1 MKIKIKKSILSLFLI
16 MLISFTFVGCNNK
29 NDESINATEN
39 ETKKEEAS
47 GETKKLVIA
56 ARGGSHVDA
65 INSVKESFEK
75 ENNVEIEILGLE
87 ADDLK
92 QRVSLDS
99 QNSEGSYDVVMI
111 DDPWM
116 SEWAKGDVLLNLSD
130 NGVKKDDDFI
140 EASQNVGTYPYKE
153 GDIYALPFNGNV
165 MMFFYNEQLLKE
177 NSIEVPTDWESVLQ
191 AAKTVKKTGKNGY
204 IIRGQQGN
212 PIVTDYLPILWA
224 YGGDVFDKDN
234 NITIDSQEAIDALNL
249 YIELYKNGE
258 NYIAFIGPS
267 YLSYHHHDHDLSF
280 WLYKNGNIFTEVGKY
295 GYDWENPK
303 TQYVRTYPAHN
314 SVVIDGEDNI
324 SPSILNGE
332 MLNLGENKMASIS
345 KRSQKAEVYREIDF
359 NDDLTKI
366 DVKTSIFPKDDKE
379 KTYELYFHLAP
390 EIKAVL
396 SNDGNSVELFR
407 ADEKIGTVLCEE
419 KMELKKDMYYSKSY
433 DKGQKTE
440 VIYIKTSG
448 LEKHINLEINLK

>member
-16 MLISFTFVGCNNK
+16 MLMSFAFVGCNNK
-29 NDESINATEN
+29 NDESINATAN
-39 ETKKEEAS
+39 ETKKEEAT

-116 SEWAKGDVLLNLSD
+116 SEWAEGDVLLNLSD

-258 NYIAFIGPS
+258 NYEKNDLIASVSDGNGAMTLGWPSWFIQGSESTAQYSKIP
-267 YLSYHHHDHDLSF
+267 
-280 WLYKNGNIFTEVGKY
+280 GKK
-295 GYDWENPK
+295 DKDSKENPAGMLGNWMIGVASNTKNKDLAVKFVEFITSSDAQK
-303 TQYVRTYPAHN
+303 TMAENGGTPTRH
-314 SVVIDGEDNI
+314 SVYQD
-324 SPSILNGE
+324 
-332 MLNLGENKMASIS
+332 K
-345 KRSQKAEVYREIDF
+345 
-359 NDDLTKI
+359 DL
-366 DVKTSIFPKDDKE
+366 KE
-379 KTYELYFHLAP
+379 KFPYFETMEQAIENGVVRPRLVEWSEMEEVLGTELSA
-390 EIKAVL
+390 AV
-396 SNDGNSVELFR
+396 
-407 ADEKIGTVLCEE
+407 A
-419 KMELKKDMYYSKSY
+419 
-433 DKGQKTE
+433 GQKDAKTALIDAKAGME
-440 VIYIKTSG
+440 SIKN
-448 LEKHINLEINLK
+448 K